1 VVAGKPI
8 IGLAGGIGSGKSFV
22 ARAFAELGCHV
33 IDSDSQV
40 RAAYDQPQV
49 RETLQDWWG
58 SSAFT
63 SDGNINRPWIAQ
75 KVFTD
80 PAQKAR
86 LEGLIHPIVTAA
98 RDQEMKEVAP
108 QPSVLAF
115 VWDTPLLFEAGL
127 DRECDVV
134 VFVQTPD
141 ALRYS
146 RVGQS
151 RGWGADEWI
160 RRENSQWGLDKKRE
174 LSDYIVKNAADAA
187 QVRDQVRELL
197 PRILALTAQK
207 SASGKDPFA
216 RRRNGGNT

>member
-1 VVAGKPI
+1 MVDGKPI

-40 RAAYDQPQV
+40 RAAYDLPEV
-49 RETLQDWWG
+49 RAALREWWG
-58 SSAFT
+58 SNAFT
-63 SDGNINRPWIAQ
+63 IDGQINRSWIAQ
-75 KVFTD
+75 RVFTD
-80 PAQKAR
+80 AAQRAR
-86 LEGLIHPIVTAA
+86 LEGLIHPIVSAE
-98 RDQEMKEVAP
+98 RDREMKEVAP
-108 QPSVLAF
+108 NPSVLAF
-115 VWDTPLLFEAGL
+115 IWDTPLLFEAGL

-134 VFVQTPD
+134 VFVETPD
-141 ALRYS
+141 AIRCS

-160 RRENSQWGLDKKRE
+160 RREKSQWGLDKKRE
-174 LSDYIVKNAADAA
+174 LSDYIVKNTADAA

-207 SASGKDPFA
+207 PDKAVGF
-216 RRRNGGNT
+216 